1 MCIMGTSVTSGNRG
15 VLALGASLINLCSQ
29 VIPGGEV
36 VLLLNN
42 RNNQPASFRVGG
54 EFRRIPVIH
63 CRLSPRSRLSD
74 HLFWIL
80 LLSILYRAVPISR
93 VRAAISRSTPWI
105 RTVRESD
112 LVGDV
117 RGGDSFSDIY
127 GLKNFLFG
135 FLMAWCVVLVKGT
148 MVQFPQTYGPY
159 KSPMARW
166 LARFLLRRSSVIIAR
181 DKQSQQVAQELAGPA
196 HTVLISPD
204 VAFSLEPVRPEHIE
218 VLPSH
223 AGAMPPGVLG
233 LNVNG
238 LMYNGGYTRN
248 NMFGLK
254 LDYAA
259 FLPSLV
265 GALLMEHPGELWL
278 VPHTLAPSGNV
289 ESDNEAS
296 EKLRECLPPDLRNRV
311 RVITGDYDPH
321 ELKGIIGQFDF
332 FVGSRMHA
340 CIAAL
345 SQGVPC
351 VGVAYS
357 RKFAGVFESVT
368 MSEWVVDARSTDP
381 EAAVAR
387 ILSLYRQRH
396 DVRRGLM
403 QRAEQARQ
411 QLVGIFRS
419 LVIPSV
425 SSDKP
430 AV

>member
-1 MCIMGTSVTSGNRG
+1 
-15 VLALGASLINLCSQ
+15 
-29 VIPGGEV
+29 
-36 VLLLNN
+36 
-42 RNNQPASFRVGG
+42 
-54 EFRRIPVIH
+54 
-63 CRLSPRSRLSD
+63 
-74 HLFWIL
+74 
-80 LLSILYRAVPISR
+80 
-93 VRAAISRSTPWI
+93 
-105 RTVRESD
+105 
-112 LVGDV
+112 
-117 RGGDSFSDIY
+117 
-127 GLKNFLFG
+127 
-135 FLMAWCVVLVKGT
+135 
-148 MVQFPQTYGPY
+148 
-159 KSPMARW
+159 
-166 LARFLLRRSSVIIAR
+166 
-181 DKQSQQVAQELAGPA
+181 
-196 HTVLISPD
+196 
-204 VAFSLEPVRPEHIE
+204 
-218 VLPSH
+218 
-223 AGAMPPGVLG
+223 
-233 LNVNG
+233 
-238 LMYNGGYTRN
+238 
-248 NMFGLK
+248 MFGLK